1 MMRDL
6 RFRVRALLRRD
17 AMERELDDELRFH
30 LEESVAAHMRAGRT
44 REDATRLAHLELGG
58 VEVVKEEVRDARGV
72 RLVDDVV
79 ADVRYGARGLRKAPA
94 FTAAA
99 VLTLALG
106 IGANSAMFSLV
117 NTVLLHPLPYTEP
130 EQLVRLHANKPG
142 FDRGSISFPN
152 FLDWQASNRTF
163 AAMAVSRGGAF
174 TLTGNGVAERVSADL
189 ISSDFFKVLGIDP
202 IAGRAFA
209 RGEDAPNAPA
219 IALLGETLWKR
230 KYDAARDI
238 VGKSIVL
245 DGKSYAVVGVMP
257 AATDLRAVS
266 GGRAPDVYVPI
277 GQVNASSLALRSAG
291 LGIHG
296 IGRLKPGVGVAQARD
311 DLAAVTQNLAA
322 TYPDTNKSVGATIV
336 PLHEAVLG
344 NVRAYVFLLF
354 GAVGLVLLIA
364 CVNVANLLLARA
376 AGRSRELG
384 IRLALGASF
393 GRLVRQLLTESLL
406 LAIAGGAVGLLLAW
420 WCTEML
426 FDVLPR
432 GLPRF
437 ETVGLDG
444 RALLFT
450 GAISIVAGV
459 LAGLAPAVKAA
470 RPNLHDMLKEG
481 GRGPSTTRYRTQA
494 VFVVLQMAMAVV
506 LLVGAGLLVRTLAHL
521 ASIDPGFRSSRV
533 VTLGLSMSP
542 SLTSAEPA
550 RVRAE
555 LRRIEQAIAAVPGVV
570 ATSLASGAVPI
581 ENNDQLQFWRD
592 GRPRPP
598 SDQLA
603 WGMKSVVGPDYLT
616 TMQIPLVRGRF
627 LSARDDENAPRV
639 AVIDEVFARMHFAG
653 EDPVGKRIRVDDYDF
668 EPVEIVGVVGHVKQW
683 GLDQDETTTVRSQ
696 IYEPIMQLPDPAVPN
711 MANGVVVLV
720 RAQGDLGG
728 VAASIRAVVQGLGA
742 ENVVFRVRTLDEII
756 AAFQATRR
764 FAMWVLAA
772 FAVLALVLSGIG
784 IYGVVSYVVAQ
795 RTTEIGIR
803 MALGARAAD
812 IMTLVLRQ
820 GAKLALAGVG
830 LGVAVAFALCPLM
843 GDFIYGVPAIDPV
856 TFIAVACGVCI
867 VAIAATVLP
876 ARRAMR
882 MDPMQALR
890 TD

>member
-1 MMRDL
+1 MMSDL
-6 RFRVRALLRRD
+6 WFRLRALFRR
-17 AMERELDDELRFH
+17 AQMERELDDELRFH
-30 LEESVAAHMRAGRT
+30 LEKSVDSHMQAGHT
-44 REDATRLAHLELGG
+44 RDEATRLAHLELGG

-72 RLVDDVV
+72 RLVDDMV
-79 ADVRYGARGLRKAPA
+79 ADVRYGARGLRRAPA

-117 NTVLLHPLPYTEP
+117 NTVLLHPLPYP
-130 EQLVRLHANKPG
+130 DAQQLVRLHANKPG
-142 FDRGSISFPN
+142 FDQGSISFPN
-152 FLDWQASNRTF
+152 FLDWQASNHTF

-174 TLTGNGVAERVSADL
+174 TLTGSGVAERVSADL
-189 ISSDFFKVLGIDP
+189 ISSDFFRVLGVDP
-202 IAGRAFA
+202 LAGRTFA
-209 RGEDAPNAPA
+209 RGEDLPNAPA

-230 KYDAARDI
+230 KYDAAPDI
-238 VGKSIVL
+238 VGKAIVL
-245 DGKSYAVVGVMP
+245 DGRSYAVVGVMP
-257 AATDLRAVS
+257 SATDLRAVS
-266 GGRAPDVYVPI
+266 GGATPDVYVPI
-277 GQVNASSLALRSAG
+277 GQVNGPGLAIRAAG

-296 IGRLKPGVGVAQARD
+296 IGRLKPGVGVAQARA
-311 DLAAVTQNLAA
+311 DLAAVTRNLAA
-322 TYPDTNKSVGATIV
+322 MYPDTNKSIGATIV
-336 PLHEAVLG
+336 PLQEAVVG
-344 NVRAYVFLLF
+344 NIRPYVVLMF

-376 AGRSRELG
+376 AGRSREIG

-406 LAIAGGAVGLLLAW
+406 LALAGGTLGLLLAW
-420 WCTEML
+420 WCTETL

-437 ETVGLDG
+437 ATLGLDG
-444 RALLFT
+444 RVLAFT

-459 LAGLAPAVKAA
+459 LAGLAPAVKSA
-470 RPNLHDMLKEG
+470 RPNLHDTLKEG

-494 VFVVLQMAMAVV
+494 VFVVMQMAMALV

-521 ASIDPGFRSSRV
+521 ASVDPGFRSDQV

-542 SLTSAEPA
+542 SLVDADPA

-555 LRRIEQAIAAVPGVV
+555 LRRVEHAIATAPGV
-570 ATSLASGAVPI
+570 AAMSFAWGAVPI
-581 ENNDQLQFWRD
+581 ENNDQLQFYKD
-592 GRPRPP
+592 GQARPDEIPM
-598 SDQLA
+598 
-603 WGMKSVVGPDYLT
+603 GMKSVVGPDYLT

-627 LSARDDENAPRV
+627 LSARDDESAPRV
-639 AVIDEVFARMHFAG
+639 AVVDEIFARTHFPGDDA
-653 EDPVGKRIRVDDYDF
+653 VGKRIRVDDYNF

-696 IYEPIMQLPDPAVPN
+696 IYEPVMQLPDPLVPAL
-711 MANGVVVLV
+711 ANGIVVLV
-720 RAQGDLGG
+720 RGHGNLAG
-728 VAASIRAVVQGLGA
+728 VVASIRSTVQGLGA
-742 ENVVFRVRTLDEII
+742 ENVVFRVRTIDEII

-764 FAMWVLAA
+764 FAMYVLAA
-772 FAVLALVLSGIG
+772 FAVLALVLSAVG

-803 MALGARAAD
+803 MALGARAVD
-812 IMTLVLRQ
+812 IMRLVLRQ
-820 GAKLALAGVG
+820 GAKLALAGVALG
-830 LGVAVAFALCPLM
+830 LVVAVALAPLM
-843 GDFIYGVPAIDPV
+843 GSLIYGVPAIDPV
-856 TFIAVACGVCI
+856 TFVAVACGICV
-867 VAIAATVLP
+867 VAIGATVLP